1 MSGRPL
7 KKEWDSVDWTE
18 TNTVIAVRMGVTGV
32 AVVYQRKK
40 RAKGVETQ
48 GDPRAQPDIRNLYRA
63 KENGRWYLTMG
74 AAGEF
79 DAVWSMGNHLVQAE
93 CGVCGTKEQW
103 NGESWA
109 CPHGH
114 AKVEVGFD
122 TFDRQADALIETIRA
137 KAGGE
142 KRPAFLRSLNDMANR
157 VEVARQMFHH
167 YNRTGV
173 VKLPP

>member
-7 KKEWDSVDWTE
+7 KKEWKNVDWTE
-18 TNTVIAVRMGVTGV
+18 PNTVIAVRMGVTDIAV
-32 AVVYQRKK
+32 AYQRKM
-40 RAKGVETQ
+40 RAKGVEVQ
-48 GDPRAQPDIRNLYRA
+48 GDPRVQPDIRNLYRS
-63 KENGRWYLTMG
+63 KENGCWYLTMG

-114 AKVEVGFD
+114 VKWEGSE
-122 TFDRQADALIETIRA
+122 FDRNADALIEEIRR

-142 KRPAFLRSLNDMANR
+142 KRPQFLKALNDMANR